1 MNAATALQ
9 EAALVTGASR
19 GIGRAVA
26 QRLMADGFDVVNFDI
41 VAPEPDNADSANR
54 VNSARETYVQ
64 VDVSDEAALREA
76 LARAVA
82 ERPITRLVN
91 NAGIVRPAG
100 IETATAADLQAVMAV
115 NLASNIAC
123 VQAVLPAMR
132 AARFG
137 RIVNIS
143 SRAALGKGQR
153 IAYAASKAAVHG
165 LTRTLALELGANGI
179 TVNAIGPGPIATD
192 LFTRANP
199 PGAPATQRI
208 LDTIPLRRMGQP
220 DEVAHLVASLLD
232 ARAGF
237 TTGQVLYVCGGM
249 TVGLAP

>member
-1 MNAATALQ
+1 MSANESTV
-9 EAALVTGASR
+9 LVTGASR

-26 QRLMADGFDVVNFDI
+26 ARLMADGLDVVNFDI
-41 VAPEPDNADSANR
+41 AAPE
-54 VNSARETYVQ
+54 VTGTCETFVH
-64 VDVSDEAALREA
+64 VDMADEAALRDA
-76 LARAVA
+76 LARTVS
-82 ERPITRLVN
+82 ERAITRLVN

-100 IETATAADLQAVMAV
+100 IDTATSADLQAVMAV
-115 NLASNIAC
+115 NLAASMAC
-123 VQAVLPAMR
+123 VQALLPAMR

-143 SRAALGKGQR
+143 SRAALGKGER

-165 LTRTLALELGANGI
+165 FTRTLALELGADGI
-179 TVNAIGPGPIATD
+179 TANAIGPGPIATE
-192 LFTRANP
+192 LFERVNP

-208 LDTIPLRRMGQP
+208 LDTIPVGRMGQP

-237 TTGQVLYVCGGM
+237 TTGQVVYVCGGM

>member
-1 MNAATALQ
+1 MSGSSSREETV
-9 EAALVTGASR
+9 LVTGASR

-26 QRLMADGFDVVNFDI
+26 TRLMADGLQVVNFDI
-41 VAPEPDNADSANR
+41 AAPEALA
-54 VNSARETYVQ
+54 AQETFVQ
-64 VDVSDEAALREA
+64 VDVADEAALREA
-76 LARAVA
+76 LNRTVA
-82 ERPITRLVN
+82 ARPITRLVN

-100 IETATAADLQAVMAV
+100 IDTLTRADLQAVMDV
-115 NLASNIAC
+115 NLAASMAC
-123 VQAVLPAMR
+123 VQALLPAMR

-143 SRAALGKGQR
+143 SRAALGKAER
-153 IAYAASKAAVHG
+153 IAYAASKAALHG
-165 LTRTLALELGANGI
+165 FTRTLALELGADGI
-179 TVNAIGPGPIATD
+179 TANAIDPGPIATE
-192 LFTRANP
+192 LFERVNP

-220 DEVAHLVASLLD
+220 EEVAHLVASLLD

-237 TTGQVLYVCGGM
+237 TTGQVVYVCGGM

>member
-1 MNAATALQ
+1 MSGH
-9 EAALVTGASR
+9 EGSVLVTGASR

-26 QRLMADGFDVVNFDI
+26 TRLMADGLHVVNFDI
-41 VAPEPDNADSANR
+41 AAPEALA
-54 VNSARETYVQ
+54 AHETFVQ
-64 VDVSDEAALREA
+64 VDLADEAALRDA
-76 LARAVA
+76 LARTVA

-100 IETATAADLQAVMAV
+100 IDATTSADLQAVMAV
-115 NLASNIAC
+115 NLAASMAC

-143 SRAALGKGQR
+143 SRAALGKGER

-165 LTRTLALELGANGI
+165 LTRTLALELGADGI
-179 TVNAIGPGPIATD
+179 TANAIGPGPIATE
-192 LFTRANP
+192 LFERVNP

-208 LDTIPLRRMGQP
+208 LDTIPVRRMGQP

-237 TTGQVLYVCGGM
+237 TTGQVVYVCGGM